1 MEQIKQQVFKV
12 MDLNVINKLV
22 CWTEQ
27 TKKNYPLLADT
38 NRNFVITGIKPMKN
52 NMFQIMLFTPSNKT
66 SHKIKV
72 SDLTIRSMF
81 VNMIEDIIQDKPSVT
96 IDGNKLN

>member
-1 MEQIKQQVFKV
+1 MEQLKQQVFKV
-12 MDLNVINKLV
+12 MDLNVIKKLV

-52 NMFQIMLFTPSNKT
+52 NMFQIMLFTPST
-66 SHKIKV
+66 
-72 SDLTIRSMF
+72 F
-81 VNMIEDIIQDKPSVT
+81 
-96 IDGNKLN
+96 